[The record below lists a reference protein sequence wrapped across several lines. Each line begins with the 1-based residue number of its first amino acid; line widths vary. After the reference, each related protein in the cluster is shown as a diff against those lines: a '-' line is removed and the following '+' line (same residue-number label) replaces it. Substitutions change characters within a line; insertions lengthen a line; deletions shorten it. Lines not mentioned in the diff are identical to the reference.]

1 MRRYRRRVAAGDD
14 SSGFGRFFLEEH
26 EEGDGRVW
34 QAVWLLLPGREGLGG
49 VDLEDLEWE
58 RGFSV
63 CYDYRLTLWCR
74 VWTLWKFCGCVSLRR
89 RTAIGCFS
97 GRRWTHGHESSG

>member
-1 MRRYRRRVAAGDD
+1 MDACGKPF
-14 SSGFGRFFLEEH
+14 GFFFLDE
-26 EEGDGRVW
+26 RVW
-34 QAVWLLLPGREGLGG
+34 GG